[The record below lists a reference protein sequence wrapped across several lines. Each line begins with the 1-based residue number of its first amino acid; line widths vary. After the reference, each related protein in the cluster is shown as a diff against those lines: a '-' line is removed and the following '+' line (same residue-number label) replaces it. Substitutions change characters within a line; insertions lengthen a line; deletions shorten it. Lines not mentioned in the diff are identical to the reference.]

1 MINEQAVWKKLDE
14 IKDEMFI
21 RELRRYLND
30 QTLGSPLSV

>member
-1 MINEQAVWKKLDE
+1 MISEPAVWKKLDE
-14 IKDEMFI
+14 LKDEMFV